1 MRCFI
6 LLSVVLF
13 ALLTFYINRNKLNGK
28 YRMVRVARPYIN
40 ATAVFIQSNTE
51 FIKKKLT

>member
-28 YRMVRVARPYIN
+28 YRMVRVARPWIN
-40 ATAVFIQSNTE
+40 TTIETIE
-51 FIKKKLT
+51 TIKTTILKKN